1 MPIQTA
7 TVKQLARR
15 IKEYPGR
22 FALFLGAGASVESGI
37 PAASWMIR
45 DFKRRILKDECP
57 DCFTTNAEKE
67 NWLTTQPWYDANNPY
82 GSLFEHHE
90 PKEIGRQRYIEKLIE
105 GRKPSAGY
113 VMLANL
119 LARGLVNTV
128 ITTNFDD
135 LVYTACTTFTDI
147 RPIVFAY
154 GVLAS
159 EMRVTAP
166 RPKILKLH
174 GDFLYSKLRNT
185 GEETRAQDPNMARQV
200 LQVLNEYG
208 LIVIGYSGN
217 DELVMKILDQM
228 PEQNDL
234 YWCVRRGDEPNARVK
249 KLLEDKRGC
258 LIEIDG
264 FDAMMNEV
272 RSAVRFDVATMLG
285 AIIQRQDELIERLK
299 SFPAEDQ
306 WADILAEIATALEK
320 QSEQQQTTARK
331 HRALAHFAQGLK
343 AHQAGNL
350 SDAEAA
356 YREAIMLDPND
367 AQAHSNLGVLLKS
380 LGRPADAEAEYREAI
395 RLDPNDAAAY
405 HQLAHIL
412 AEDTERRSEAEG
424 AFDKAASLESNRAEH
439 FYCLGNLLAR
449 DPARTADAEAAF
461 REAIRLDPNLAQAHS
476 NLGVLLDDLGRP
488 ADAEAAFREAIRLTP
503 NDAAAIAN
511 LAYLLRTQDRFDE
524 AEPFYRRAIELEP
537 DDPRC
542 YFGLTMLL
550 RQTGRPAEAIPLLEK
565 MLQLDPQDADAPLAL
580 ASVHK
585 KLAFGR
591 IRQVCSASTRAH
603 QARGLVQS
611 GVLGIGVRQ
620 HGHCP

>member
-285 AIIQRQDELIERLK
+285 AIIQRQDELIERLE

-350 SDAEAA
+350 S
-356 YREAIMLDPND
+356 
-367 AQAHSNLGVLLKS
+367 
-380 LGRPADAEAEYREAI
+380 DAEAEYREAI

-461 REAIRLDPNLAQAHS
+461 REAIRLAPN
-476 NLGVLLDDLGRP
+476 N
-488 ADAEAAFREAIRLTP
+488 
-503 NDAAAIAN
+503 AAAIAN